1 VTESGPHDGAPRV
14 AVVQS
19 SPRLGEAERN
29 LRQALEHIE
38 ALGGE
43 ADLVVFPELFS
54 TGYSLDAI
62 DHRALAEAIPG
73 GSSVQRLSAA
83 AAHSRV
89 AVCGGLL
96 ERDGDRVYDTAV
108 VIDANGAP
116 VARYRKSHLHP
127 SEVSTFAPGHE
138 LTVAPIARGINLGV
152 AICFEHAFPEIF
164 AELALAGANVI
175 AIPSA
180 VPEGFGYLL
189 ELRTRARAQ
198 DNQVF
203 VAAANLAGDDGKT
216 KWCGCSAIVNPR
228 GEVLA
233 FGGLEREARLSAELE
248 LALVD
253 AERRQEPVFQH
264 RRPELYGHLRSPD
277 GAAIA
282 GLEKASRVSRSRD
295 AQAAAAGESP

>member
-1 VTESGPHDGAPRV
+1 VTEFHDAPPRV

-19 SPRLGEAERN
+19 SPRLGDTEGN
-29 LRQALEHIE
+29 LRRALDHIE
-38 ALGGE
+38 ALSGKT
-43 ADLVVFPELFS
+43 DLVVFPELFS

-62 DHRALAEAIPG
+62 DHRALAEAIPDG
-73 GSSVQRLSAA
+73 RSVQLLSAA

-96 ERDGDRVYDTAV
+96 ERAGDRLYDTAV
-108 VIDANGAP
+108 IIDATGAL

-127 SEVSTFAPGHE
+127 SELSTFDPGHE
-138 LTVAPIARGINLGV
+138 LTVAPIGRGIKLGV

-216 KWCGCSAIVNPR
+216 KWCGRSAIVNPR
-228 GEVLA
+228 GDVLA
-233 FGGLEREARLSAELE
+233 FGGLEQEARLSAALE

-264 RRPELYGHLRSPD
+264 RRPELYGHLQ
-277 GAAIA
+277 
-282 GLEKASRVSRSRD
+282 ASK
-295 AQAAAAGESP
+295 